1 MSEDLRYPIGNF
13 NSGEEESLSR
23 TEYIEK
29 IATLPQRL
37 RASVQALSENQLE
50 TPYRPDGWTV
60 RQVVHHVA
68 DSHMNAYIRFRLG
81 LTEDAPTIKPYDE
94 AAWAELSDAKTADL
108 EVSLSLLDRIHERWT
123 SLMRTL
129 PEESFARTF
138 VHPDNGAMT
147 LDAQIR
153 LYDWHGSHHV
163 AHIEAL
169 RKRENW

>member
-1 MSEDLRYPIGNF
+1 MSEDLRYPIGDF
-13 NSGEEESLSR
+13 NWEEKESLSR
-23 TEYIEK
+23 QELIEK
-29 IATLPQRL
+29 IATLPLRL
-37 RASVQALSENQLE
+37 RASVRGLSEAQLA

-94 AAWAELSDAKTADL
+94 AAWAELSDAKTAEL
-108 EVSLSLLDRIHERWT
+108 EVSLSLLDGIHERWT
-123 SLMRTL
+123 KLMRTL
-129 PEESFARTF
+129 PDDSFARTF

-147 LDAQIR
+147 LATQLR

-169 RKRENW
+169 RKREGW

>member
-1 MSEDLRYPIGNF
+1 MSDLRYPIGDF
-13 NSGEEESLSR
+13 NWEEKSTPSR
-23 TEYIEK
+23 QELIEK

-37 RASVQALSENQLE
+37 RDSVQGLSEVQLA

-94 AAWAELSDAKTADL
+94 AAWAELSDAKTAAL
-108 EVSLSLLDRIHERWT
+108 EVSLSLLDKIHERWT
-123 SLMRTL
+123 RLMRTL

-147 LDAQIR
+147 LDTQIR

-169 RKRENW
+169 RKREGW

>member
-1 MSEDLRYPIGNF
+1 MSEDLRYPIGTF
-13 NSGEEESLSR
+13 NWDENEHPSR
-23 TEYIEK
+23 QELIEK

-37 RASVQALSENQLE
+37 RVSVQALSENQLA

-68 DSHMNAYIRFRLG
+68 DSHINAYLRFRLG

-94 AAWAELSDAKTADL
+94 AAWAELSDAKTAEL
-108 EVSLSLLDRIHERWT
+108 EVSLSLLDGIHERWT
-123 SLMRTL
+123 RLMRTL
-129 PEESFARTF
+129 PEESFVRTF

-147 LDAQIR
+147 LAMQIR

-169 RKRENW
+169 RKRERW

>member
-1 MSEDLRYPIGNF
+1 MSDLRYPIGDF
-13 NSGEEESLSR
+13 NWEEKSIPSR
-23 TEYIEK
+23 QELIEK

-94 AAWAELSDAKTADL
+94 AAWAELSDAKTAEL
-108 EVSLSLLDRIHERWT
+108 EVSLSLLDGIHERWT

-129 PEESFARTF
+129 PAESFARTF
-138 VHPDNGAMT
+138 AHPDNGAMT
-147 LDAQIR
+147 LDTQLR

-163 AHIEAL
+163 AHIDSL

>member
-1 MSEDLRYPIGNF
+1 MSEDLRYPIGIF
-13 NSGEEESLSR
+13 NWDENEHPSR
-23 TEYIEK
+23 QELIEK

-37 RASVQALSENQLE
+37 RASVQALSETQLE
-50 TPYRPDGWTV
+50 KPYRPDGWTV

-94 AAWAELSDAKTADL
+94 AAWAELSDAKTAEL

-147 LDAQIR
+147 LATQLR

-169 RKRENW
+169 RKREGW

>member
-1 MSEDLRYPIGNF
+1 MSDLRYPIGDF
-13 NSGEEESLSR
+13 NWEEKSIPSR
-23 TEYIEK
+23 QELIEK

-94 AAWAELSDAKTADL
+94 AAWAELSDAKTAEL
-108 EVSLSLLDRIHERWT
+108 EVSLSLLDGIHERWT

-147 LDAQIR
+147 LATQLR

-169 RKRENW
+169 RKREGW

>member
-1 MSEDLRYPIGNF
+1 MSDDLRYPIGNF
-13 NSGEEESLSR
+13 NWDEKTPTSR
-23 TEYIEK
+23 QEIIEK

-37 RASVQALSENQLE
+37 RDSVRGLSDVQLE

-94 AAWAELSDAKTADL
+94 AAWAELSDAKTVEL
-108 EVSLSLLDRIHERWT
+108 EVSLALLDGIHDRWT
-123 SLMRTL
+123 RLMRSL
-129 PEESFARTF
+129 PEASFARTF

-147 LDAQIR
+147 LDTQLR

-169 RKRENW
+169 RKREVL